1 MTSRTGLHLP
11 RWAPTVRDVGEA
23 VLTLATTTLGLAAA
37 VALVGGVRADDARA
51 VVLAAVVVAVG
62 DLLLR
67 APLRF
72 LARRG
77 GAAPAL
83 GLGLLAQLAVLW
95 VALGGGPRIR
105 AGNPWA
111 LLGGLGLAAG
121 GLAGRGG
128 GGGGAGPGGD
138 NPWAGGGGGGGAGG
152 RRGGGGGGEG
162 GEHRRLRRARP
173 GGARGGA
180 ASRGGRPSPGRGG
193 PPPGRDAGRP
203 AGRRG
208 GARA

>member
-77 GAAPAL
+77 SAALAL
-83 GLGLLAQLAVLW
+83 GLGLLAQVAVLWLALGVVPGIEVDGIWSVLAVL
-95 VALGGGPRIR
+95 VLTAIVM
-105 AGNPWA
+105 AV
-111 LLGGLGLAAG
+111 
-121 GLAGRGG
+121 GRWMI
-128 GGGGAGPGGD
+128 GASNSD
-138 NPWAGGGGGGGAGG
+138 YVVSDVV
-152 RRGGGGGGEG
+152 
-162 GEHRRLRRARP
+162 RRARRQ
-173 GGARGGA
+173 ARREGVRA
-180 ASRGGRPSPGRGG
+180 PS
-193 PPPGRDAGRP
+193 AGEPRP
-203 AGRRG
+203 AGML
-208 GARA
+208 